1 MGHLGLF
8 LIRIVVWSTDRL
20 SRKRQ
25 RPGDY
30 PMSSAARLA
39 LAAVTIIGSVVD
51 WLTLRTSPPDRD
63 LFPIDRAPVIR

>member
-8 LIRIVVWSTDRL
+8 LIRVVVWSTDRL
-20 SRKRQ
+20 SRKRE

-30 PMSSAARLA
+30 LMSSAARLA

-51 WLTLRTSPPDRD
+51 WLTLRTSRPDHDR
-63 LFPIDRAPVIR
+63 FRIDRAAVTR